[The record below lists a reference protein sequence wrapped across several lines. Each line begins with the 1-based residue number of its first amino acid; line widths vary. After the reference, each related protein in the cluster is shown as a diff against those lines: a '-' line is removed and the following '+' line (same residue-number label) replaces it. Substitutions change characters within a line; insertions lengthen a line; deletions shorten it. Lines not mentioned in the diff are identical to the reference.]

1 MRHLRTYD
9 KQKLLSPKDVEDLVC
24 RLAEEGKNLPLELM
38 YLHGAHARGVQT
50 PLSDLDIAAFLVKE
64 RIEDRHGYVELL
76 GRLQSISGRE
86 DIDLLIL
93 NTAGPI
99 IKDRVVRYGRL
110 VYARTERERILFEA
124 SAIKEAIDYRYFSRT
139 YDDALFTQISE
150 GRYLG

>member
-9 KQKLLSPKDVEDLVC
+9 KQKLFSPAEVEDLVC
-24 RLAEEGKNLPLELM
+24 RLSEEGKSLPLELI

-50 PLSDLDIAAFLVKE
+50 PLSDLDIAVLLVKE
-64 RIEDRHGYVELL
+64 KARDRHCYSELL
-76 GRLQSISGRE
+76 ERLQSISGR
-86 DIDLLIL
+86 DDVDLVIL

-110 VYARTERERILFEA
+110 VYARTEKERILFEA
-124 SAIKEAIDYRYFSRT
+124 SAIKEAIDFRYFSST
-139 YDDALFTQISE
+139 YDDALFDQISE